1 MKKRT
6 AFRTALTLTV
16 ALVATGCA
24 STPGVEKPLSDLAAY
39 ENQKLDWRL
48 ATKIS
53 IAPTFVCQL
62 ITPT

>member
-1 MKKRT
+1 MKKHNP
-6 AFRTALTLTV
+6 FLITLTV
-16 ALVATGCA
+16 AFALFATGCA
-24 STPGVEKPLSDLAAY
+24 STRGVEKPHSDLAAY
-39 ENQKLDWRL
+39 ENQKLGWRL